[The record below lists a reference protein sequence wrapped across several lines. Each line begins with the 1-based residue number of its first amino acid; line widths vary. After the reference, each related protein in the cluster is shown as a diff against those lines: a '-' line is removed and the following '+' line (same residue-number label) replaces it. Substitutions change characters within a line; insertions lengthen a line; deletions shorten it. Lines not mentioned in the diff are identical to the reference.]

1 MGFPTR
7 RAALLALC
15 MGLAGPALALDK
27 PTGPVVLS
35 VGGDIVHRNAGDRAD
50 FDMEMLAALPQHTL
64 ITTSPWHKQPTRFT
78 GPLLRDVLASVG
90 ATGRKVQATAL
101 NNYQIE
107 IPIEDFQK
115 HSVVLARW
123 VDGQP
128 VRIRD
133 KGPLLIMYPFDQ
145 TSALRTQVH
154 YGRAIWQLRRLD
166 VL

>member
-15 MGLAGPALALDK
+15 MGLAGPASALDK

-35 VGGDIVHRNAGDRAD
+35 VGGDIVYRNAGDRAD

-64 ITTSPWHKQPTRFT
+64 ITTSPWHHQPTRFT

-107 IPIEDFQK
+107 IPTEDFEK

-123 VDGQP
+123 VNGQP

-145 TSALRTQVH
+145 TPALRTQVH